1 MENITIKK
9 EGEIITLKPEQSGS
23 ISHTFRVLEGRAT
36 LIESPHNN
44 TLKSGLSLTCAAQV
58 DEVNKLISVLETLR
72 DIQLSQLLLK
82 EISTEDEKTIPEGS
96 LVETNDGRYGIV
108 KKVDWHSK
116 LVLKRNDYQIKF
128 PNGVGIFRKDEIKVV
143 S

>member
-9 EGEIITLKPEQSGS
+9 EGEIITLKPEQTGS

-44 TLKSGLSLTCAAQV
+44 TLKSGLSLTVAAQV

-72 DIQLSQLLLK
+72 DIQLLQLLLK
-82 EISTEDEKTIPEGS
+82 EINTEDEKTIPEGS

-108 KKVDWHSK
+108 KKVDWYSK
-116 LVLKRNDYQIKF
+116 LVLKRNDY
-128 PNGVGIFRKDEIKVV
+128 
-143 S
+143 